1 MKNKYTVI
9 FSIILFTMLFLGC
22 DSDKLN
28 NYDKVKTTINDTT
41 MKEDKATPDTI
52 SENSDNKS
60 KHTWK
65 SQDNLLE
72 FVCDGEYGVEGWG
85 IYNGYYNYHNR
96 KYKLNIEITESP
108 NQMIKFYYDADGS
121 GVNYN
126 VPDGES
132 IDLGVEFLFGVV
144 KHIDDKTFSLVIDG
158 SGGNSETK
166 NNLPFEIPYQYED
179 EIVFKMIQ

>member
-1 MKNKYTVI
+1 MKYNFTVI
-9 FSIILFTMLFLGC
+9 MSTILFIFSFSGC
-22 DSDKLN
+22 DFDSPNKQDKEE
-28 NYDKVKTTINDTT
+28 TTIADST
-41 MKEDKATPDTI
+41 MKEDKSNSNTI
-52 SENSDNKS
+52 NKQYES
-60 KHTWK
+60 KKIHTWK
-65 SQDNLLE
+65 SQDNLIE
-72 FVCDGEYGVEGWG
+72 FVCDSEYGVDAWG
-85 IYNGYYNYHNR
+85 IYSGYYNYQNQ
-96 KYKLNIEITESP
+96 KYKLNVEMTESP

-158 SGGNSETK
+158 RGGNSETK